1 MAKTKKDVKE
11 ESKTIYDRAVELGV
25 QNDPY
30 FCSIY
35 HLLEVQL
42 DMLAELEKSFKDSG
56 VLVSKEYVKG
66 RENLYCNPAIDRYT
80 KVSDSATNKI
90 IKLRDVL
97 DKAKED
103 KLKNEWD
110 EWDLDNVDLSDDF
123 DIDNL

>member
-1 MAKTKKDVKE
+1 
-11 ESKTIYDRAVELGV
+11 
-25 QNDPY
+25 
-30 FCSIY
+30 
-35 HLLEVQL
+35 
-42 DMLAELEKSFKDSG
+42 MLAELEKSFKDSG

-90 IKLRDVL
+90 IKLREVL

-103 KLKNEWD
+103 KLQND
-110 EWDLDNVDLSDDF
+110 FDLDNLDLSDDF